1 MMTMIGRVALSG
13 MCAGIALYVAVR
25 SDNEAIQASA
35 ALTSSCLLGFSV
47 TSLVLERQRERK
59 TRESNADAY
68 LELLRQMN
76 AQQPPL
82 LPQQPKVCQG
92 CRHYHGRTYGG
103 NLLVCGMHPFGA
115 EGEHCSDWEDQHVE
129 RSDSEPPS
137 SL

>member
-35 ALTSSCLLGFSV
+35 ALTSSCFLGFSV

-82 LPQQPKVCQG
+82 LPQQPNVCQG
-92 CRHYHGRTYGG
+92 CRHYHGRSYGG
-103 NLLVCGMHPFGA
+103 NLLVCAMHPFGA
-115 EGEHCSDWEDQHVE
+115 DGEHCSDWEDQHAD
-129 RSDSEPPS
+129 RSDSDPP
-137 SL
+137 LPL